1 MKLLGA
7 ENEFPNGHSH
17 NVVHVLIRTIYNYS
31 SLDTTITG
39 YPAVG
44 VRATNAIPTRV
55 SKQDRIGSAAELQLT
70 RHSG

>member
-1 MKLLGA
+1 MGA
-7 ENEFPNGHSH
+7 ENEFPNGHCH
-17 NVVHVLIRTIYNYS
+17 NVVVLIRTIYIYS
-31 SLDTTITG
+31 SLGTTITG

-55 SKQDRIGSAAELQLT
+55 SKQDRIGPAAELQLT